1 MSDNSFGKKELREC
15 YERYFEAIR
24 NYIYFKVKDE
34 ALAEDIV
41 QETFIKLWQ
50 KRDTIRI
57 ETVKSLLYVTANNTV
72 INHFNHLKVVR
83 NHEAEVVH
91 QQKGRSSETPDYVL
105 EGKEFQVKLDHVIE
119 SIPEGSKVVFLMN
132 RIDGLKYHEIA
143 DRLNIGVKAVEKRM
157 GKAIAIVK
165 EHLGRKI

>member
-1 MSDNSFGKKELREC
+1 MSDNSFGKKELKKC
-15 YERYFEAIR
+15 YELYFESIR
-24 NYIYFKVKDE
+24 NYIYFKVKDS

-50 KRDTIRI
+50 KRDTIRV
-57 ETVKSLLYVTANNTV
+57 ETVKSLLYVIASNTV

-83 NHEAEVVH
+83 NHEVAVAVPSYGTSTE
-91 QQKGRSSETPDYVL
+91 SPEYVL
-105 EGKEFQVKLDHVIE
+105 EEKEFQEKLNLIIE
-119 SIPEGSKVVFLMN
+119 SIPEGSRDVFLMN

-143 DRLNIGVKAVEKRM
+143 DRLGIGVKAVEKRM
-157 GKAIAIVK
+157 GKAIAIIK